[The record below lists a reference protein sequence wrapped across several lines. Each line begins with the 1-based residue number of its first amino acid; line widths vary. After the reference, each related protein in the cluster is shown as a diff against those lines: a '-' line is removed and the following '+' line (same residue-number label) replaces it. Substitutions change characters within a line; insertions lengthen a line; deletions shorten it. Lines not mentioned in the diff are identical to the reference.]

1 MKNSDAFYHSMTT
14 EEQGKSPQTAHSPSS
29 LNQLLKKHLANHWQA
44 LWLTG
49 EIFEIYRSPAGHQ
62 YFTLKDTS
70 ASIKCVLF
78 RQKQSMSLK
87 KGQKITVLAQVTL
100 YESRGD
106 LQLNILRAV
115 DAGVGD
121 WEAQL
126 AQLKQKLEAQGLF
139 RNDTKK
145 RIPEWID
152 RLGIVTSNNGAAL
165 HDVLNI
171 IKKRN
176 PLIDIKIYPT
186 QVQGPTAPGQIIEQ
200 LQLAD
205 TKDHDVILLTRG
217 GGSKED
223 LWAFNDE
230 FLARTIFQL
239 KTPTISAVGHETDE
253 SITDFVADQSCITP
267 SAAAQLLAGDFIQKK
282 QHMKH
287 QQQLLHFLGKTRIQ
301 NAQQQIDLNHQQ
313 LQQHHPH
320 NTIKRQKEILSQTSK
335 SLAQLIK
342 SNHFQARNQ
351 IGQST
356 RQLHRA
362 VPNTKNQRQTLN
374 QRAQALNWLSH
385 QKLKS
390 KTHEFKQSVSQ
401 LNDRSPMTI
410 LSHGY
415 SVTLNQDKK
424 NITDSKQVNMGET
437 VETLFKSGRIRAKII
452 ERLDD

>member
-1 MKNSDAFYHSMTT
+1 MIR
-14 EEQGKSPQTAHSPSS
+14 EEQGKSPQTAYSPSS

-49 EIFEIYRSPAGHQ
+49 EIFELYRSPAGHQ
-62 YFTLKDTS
+62 YFTLKDSS

-78 RQKQSMSLK
+78 RQKQSISLT

-106 LQLNILRAV
+106 LQLNVIRTL
-115 DAGVGD
+115 DAGLGD

-126 AQLKQKLEAQGLF
+126 AQLKQKLEIQGLF
-139 RNDTKK
+139 RHDHKK
-145 RIPEWID
+145 PLPAWID
-152 RLGIVTSNNGAAL
+152 RLAIVTSSNGAAL

-171 IKKRN
+171 IQKHN
-176 PLIDIKIYPT
+176 PLIDIQVYPT

-205 TKDHDVILLTRG
+205 TQAHDAILLTRG

-230 FLARTIFQL
+230 FLARTIHQL
-239 KTPTISAVGHETDE
+239 ETPIISAVGHDTDE
-253 SITDFVADQSCITP
+253 SITDFVADVSCITP
-267 SAAAQLLAGDFIQKK
+267 SAAAQLLAGDFIQKR
-282 QHMKH
+282 QQLKH
-287 QQQLLHFLGKTRIQ
+287 QQQLLHFLGKTSIQ
-301 NAQQQIDLNHQQ
+301 NAQQRIDLNHQL
-313 LQQHHPH
+313 LQQQHPK
-320 NTIKRQKEILSQTSK
+320 NTITRQKEVLAQKAK
-335 SLAQLIK
+335 SLNQLVKNTVIHAQIQFEQTYK
-342 SNHFQARNQ
+342 
-351 IGQST
+351 
-356 RQLHRA
+356 QLDRA
-362 VPNTKNQRQTLN
+362 IPNVKEKTSALEQKKQV
-374 QRAQALNWLSH
+374 LNWLGQ

-390 KTHEFKQSVSQ
+390 ATHEFKQHVTQ
-401 LNDRSPMTI
+401 LNERSPMNI

-415 SVTLNQDKK
+415 SITRSEDKK
-424 NITDSKQVNMGET
+424 NIIDSKQVNTGET

>member
-1 MKNSDAFYHSMTT
+1 MTR

-44 LWLTG
+44 LWLSG

-78 RQKQSMSLK
+78 RQKQNMALK
-87 KGQKITVLAQVTL
+87 EGQKITVLAQVTL

-106 LQLNILRAV
+106 LQLNVLRAV

-126 AQLKQKLEAQGLF
+126 SQLKQKLEIQGLF
-139 RNDTKK
+139 RSDTKK
-145 RIPEWID
+145 PIPEWID
-152 RLGIVTSNNGAAL
+152 RLAIVTSNNGAAL

-171 IKKRN
+171 IRKRN
-176 PLIDIKIYPT
+176 PLIEIKIYPT

-200 LQLAD
+200 LQVAD
-205 TKDHDVILLTRG
+205 TDNHDAILLTRG

-230 FLARTIFQL
+230 FLARTIFQIN
-239 KTPTISAVGHETDE
+239 TPIISAVGHDTDE
-253 SITDFVADQSCITP
+253 SITDFVADVSCITP
-267 SAAAQLLAGDFIQKK
+267 SAAAQLLAGDFVQKK
-282 QHMKH
+282 QHLVH
-287 QQQLLHFLGKTRIQ
+287 QAQLLHYLGKSRLQ
-301 NAQQQIDLNHQQ
+301 HAQQQIDINHQQ
-313 LQQHHPH
+313 LRLHHPK
-320 NTIKRQKEILSQTSK
+320 NTIKQQKELVIQKLKTMH
-335 SLAQLIK
+335 QLIN
-342 SNHFQARNQ
+342 SNHAHAQFKLEQTT
-351 IGQST
+351 S
-356 RQLHRA
+356 QLHNA
-362 VPNTKNQRQTLN
+362 VPNTSQQHQLLE
-374 QRAQALNWLSH
+374 QQQ
-385 QKLKS
+385 QKLLWLTQQKLD
-390 KTHEFKQSVSQ
+390 TARHQFKQQVTQ
-401 LNDRSPMTI
+401 LNERSPMNI

-415 SVTLNQDKK
+415 SITHNEQKQ
-424 NITDSKQVNMGET
+424 NITNSNQVNTGET